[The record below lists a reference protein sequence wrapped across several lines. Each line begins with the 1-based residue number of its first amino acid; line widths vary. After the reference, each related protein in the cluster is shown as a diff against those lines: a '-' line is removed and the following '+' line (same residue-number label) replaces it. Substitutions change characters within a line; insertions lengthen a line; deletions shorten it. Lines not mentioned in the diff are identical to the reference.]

1 MKRSILMAA
10 TVLPILAASAIA
22 QETRTATATL
32 ANANGAA
39 VGTVTVRSAPN
50 GVVIV
55 AALTGIPAGTYAFHV
70 HETGACDAP
79 TFETAGGHFN
89 PTGAEHGFDNEA
101 GPHAGDLPNIHVPE
115 NGELTVEIFST
126 MLWLADGEEG
136 NLLDPDGAAIVIH
149 AMHDDHM
156 TDPTGNAGDRMICG
170 VLAEGAVG

>member
-10 TVLPILAASAIA
+10 VSLPILAATAFA
-22 QETRTATATL
+22 QDARTATASL
-32 ANANGAA
+32 ANANGDA
-39 VGTVTVRSAPN
+39 VGTVTVTAVPN
-50 GVVIV
+50 GVIVV
-55 AALTGIPAGTYAFHV
+55 AALTGVPAGTYAFHV

-89 PTGAEHGFDNEA
+89 PTEAEHGFDNEA

-115 NGELTVEIFST
+115 SGELTVEFFST
-126 MLWLADGEEG
+126 MLWLADGEGG
-136 NLLDPDGAAIVIH
+136 NLLDDDGAAVIIH